1 MSTAR
6 ERPPSTS
13 PAADFDRWGSVDD
26 QQAGP
31 TTSHTKTAPTRNWVL
46 KMDRPLSGKVAVVTG
61 ASSGI
66 GLATAQALAD
76 DGALL
81 VVAARSTEKLEQV
94 VHDLEGAA
102 TAIRTDVT
110 STRDVNDLV
119 DKTIDLH
126 GRIDILIANAG
137 TYVGGDFVANDVTQ
151 LLRLI
156 DTNVGGVIRVIHAAL
171 KYMTASGTGDIV
183 VTSSVSGHQSIHWEP
198 VYSASKHAVQ
208 ALTHGL
214 RRQLIGTGVR
224 IGAVAPG
231 VVLNDLWQVTDAAAV
246 AEGVAAGTGL
256 TSEDVANAVL
266 YMLTMPRHI
275 NIRDLVMLPI
285 NQEI

>member
-1 MSTAR
+1 MGVDHER
-6 ERPPSTS
+6 RPP
-13 PAADFDRWGSVDD
+13 PRLE
-26 QQAGP
+26 P
-31 TTSHTKTAPTRNWVL
+31 TDTE
-46 KMDRPLSGKVAVVTG
+46 MDRSLSEKVAVVTG

-66 GLATAQALAD
+66 GLAIARALIDA
-76 DGALL
+76 GALV
-81 VVAARSTEKLEQV
+81 VVAARSTDKLEQAAR
-94 VHDLEGAA
+94 DLGRAA

-110 STRDVNDLV
+110 STSEVDDLLSQTM
-119 DKTIDLH
+119 KLR
-126 GRIDILIANAG
+126 GRIDIMIANAG
-137 TYVGGDFVANDVTQ
+137 VYVGGDFVASDLTQ

-156 DTNVGGVIRVIHAAL
+156 DTNVGGVVRTIHASL
-171 KYMTASGTGDIV
+171 KYMIAAGVGDII

-246 AEGVAAGTGL
+246 ADGVAAGTGL
-256 TSEDVANAVL
+256 TSEDVADAVL
-266 YMLTMPRHI
+266 YMLTRPRHI
-275 NIRDLVMLPI
+275 NIRDLVLLPI

>member
-1 MSTAR
+1 
-6 ERPPSTS
+6 
-13 PAADFDRWGSVDD
+13 
-26 QQAGP
+26 
-31 TTSHTKTAPTRNWVL
+31 
-46 KMDRPLSGKVAVVTG
+46 MDRSLSGKVAVVTG

-66 GLATAQALAD
+66 GLATTRALAEA
-76 DGALL
+76 GAVL
-81 VVAARSTEKLEQV
+81 VMAARSVERIEQAAR
-94 VHDLEGAA
+94 DLGGAA
-102 TAIRTDVT
+102 TAIATDVT
-110 STRDVNDLV
+110 STKEVDDLIA
-119 DKTIDLH
+119 KTIELH

-137 TYVGGDFVANDVTQ
+137 IYAGGDFVANDVPQ

-156 DTNVGGVIRVIHAAL
+156 DTNVGGVIRVIHATL
-171 KYMTASGTGDIV
+171 KSMIAAGTGDIV
-183 VTSSVSGHQSIHWEP
+183 VTSSVSGHQAIHWEP

-224 IGAVAPG
+224 IGAIAPG

-246 AEGVAAGTGL
+246 ADGVAAGTGL
-256 TSEDVANAVL
+256 TSEDVADAVL
-266 YMLTMPRHI
+266 YMLTLPRHI

>member
-1 MSTAR
+1 
-6 ERPPSTS
+6 
-13 PAADFDRWGSVDD
+13 
-26 QQAGP
+26 
-31 TTSHTKTAPTRNWVL
+31 
-46 KMDRPLSGKVAVVTG
+46 MDRSLSGKVAVVTG

-76 DGALL
+76 AGALL
-81 VVAARSTEKLEQV
+81 VVAARSTERLEQA
-94 VHDLEGAA
+94 VHDFGGAA
-102 TAIRTDVT
+102 TAITTDVT
-110 STRDVNDLV
+110 STQEVDRLI

-126 GRIDILIANAG
+126 GRIDIVIANAG
-137 TYVGGDFVANDVTQ
+137 IYVGGDFVANDLTA

-156 DTNVGGVIRVIHAAL
+156 DTNVGGVVRTIHAAL
-171 KYMTASGTGDIV
+171 KYMIDAGTGDIV
-183 VTSSVSGHQSIHWEP
+183 VTSSVSGHQALHWEP

-224 IGAVAPG
+224 LGAVAPG

-246 AEGVAAGTGL
+246 ADGVAVGTGL
-256 TSEDVANAVL
+256 TSEDVADAVL
-266 YMLTMPRHI
+266 YMLTRPRHI
-275 NIRDLVMLPI
+275 NIRDLVMLPL

>member
-1 MSTAR
+1 
-6 ERPPSTS
+6 
-13 PAADFDRWGSVDD
+13 
-26 QQAGP
+26 
-31 TTSHTKTAPTRNWVL
+31 
-46 KMDRPLSGKVAVVTG
+46 MDRSLSGKVAVVTG

-66 GLATAQALAD
+66 GLATARALAD
-76 DGALL
+76 AGALL
-81 VVAARSTEKLEQV
+81 VVAARSTEKLEQAARE
-94 VHDLEGAA
+94 LGGAT
-102 TAIRTDVT
+102 TAIATDVT
-110 STRDVNDLV
+110 STKEVDDLMA
-119 DKTIDLH
+119 KTIQLH

-137 TYVGGDFVANDVTQ
+137 IYAGGDFVTNDVTQ

-156 DTNVGGVIRVIHAAL
+156 DTNVGGVIRVIHATL
-171 KYMTASGTGDIV
+171 KSMIAAGTGDIV

-224 IGAVAPG
+224 IGAIAPG

-246 AEGVAAGTGL
+246 ADGVAAGTGL
-256 TSEDVANAVL
+256 TSEDVADAVL
-266 YMLTMPRHI
+266 YMLTLPRHI
-275 NIRDLVMLPI
+275 NIRDLVILPT

>member
-1 MSTAR
+1 
-6 ERPPSTS
+6 
-13 PAADFDRWGSVDD
+13 
-26 QQAGP
+26 
-31 TTSHTKTAPTRNWVL
+31 
-46 KMDRPLSGKVAVVTG
+46 MDRSLSGKVAVVTG

-76 DGALL
+76 AGALL
-81 VVAARSTEKLEQV
+81 VLAARSAEKLDQAAG
-94 VHDLEGAA
+94 DLGGAA
-102 TAIRTDVT
+102 TAIATDVT
-110 STRDVNDLV
+110 STKEVDDLIAQ
-119 DKTIDLH
+119 TIELH

-137 TYVGGDFVANDVTQ
+137 IYAGGDFVANDVTR

-156 DTNVGGVIRVIHAAL
+156 DTNVGGVVRAIHPTLKHMIAA
-171 KYMTASGTGDIV
+171 GTGDIV
-183 VTSSVSGHQSIHWEP
+183 VTSSVSGHQAIHWEP

-208 ALTHGL
+208 ALIHGL

-224 IGAVAPG
+224 IGGVAPG

-246 AEGVAAGTGL
+246 ADGIAAGTGL
-256 TSEDVANAVL
+256 TSEDVADAVL
-266 YMLTMPRHI
+266 YMLTLPPHI

>member
-1 MSTAR
+1 M
-6 ERPPSTS
+6 
-13 PAADFDRWGSVDD
+13 
-26 QQAGP
+26 GP
-31 TTSHTKTAPTRNWVL
+31 TTL
-46 KMDRPLSGKVAVVTG
+46 DRSLSGKVAVVTG

-66 GLATAQALAD
+66 GRATARALAGA
-76 DGALL
+76 GALL
-81 VVAARSTEKLEQV
+81 VIAARSTDRLEQAV
-94 VHDLEGAA
+94 RDLGG
-102 TAIRTDVT
+102 VT
-110 STRDVNDLV
+110 STTDVDDLV

-137 TYVGGDFVANDVTQ
+137 TYAGGDFVANDVTQ

-156 DTNVGGVIRVIHAAL
+156 DTNVGGVVRTIHAAL
-171 KYMTASGTGDIV
+171 KYMTAAGTGDIV

-256 TSEDVANAVL
+256 TSEDVADAVL

>member
-1 MSTAR
+1 
-6 ERPPSTS
+6 
-13 PAADFDRWGSVDD
+13 
-26 QQAGP
+26 
-31 TTSHTKTAPTRNWVL
+31 
-46 KMDRPLSGKVAVVTG
+46 MDNSLSKKVAVVTG

-66 GLATAQALAD
+66 GLATARALAD
-76 DGALL
+76 AGALL
-81 VVAARSTEKLEQV
+81 VVAARSTERLEQAAR
-94 VHDLEGAA
+94 DLDGAA
-102 TAIRTDVT
+102 TAIPTDVT
-110 STRDVNDLV
+110 STREV
-119 DKTIDLH
+119 DHLLEKTIELH

-137 TYVGGDFVANDVTQ
+137 VYVGGDFVASDLTQ
-151 LLRLI
+151 LLRLL
-156 DTNVGGVIRVIHAAL
+156 DTNVGGVMRTIHAAL
-171 KYMTASGTGDIV
+171 QHMIDAGAGDIV
-183 VTSSVSGHQSIHWEP
+183 VTSSVSGHQAIHWEP

-246 AEGVAAGTGL
+246 ADGVAGGTGL
-256 TSEDVANAVL
+256 TSEDVADAVL
-266 YMLTMPRHI
+266 YMLTRPRHI

>member
-1 MSTAR
+1 
-6 ERPPSTS
+6 
-13 PAADFDRWGSVDD
+13 
-26 QQAGP
+26 
-31 TTSHTKTAPTRNWVL
+31 
-46 KMDRPLSGKVAVVTG
+46 MDESLSGKVAVVTG

-76 DGALL
+76 AGALL
-81 VVAARSTEKLEQV
+81 VMAARSAERLEQLAQ
-94 VHDLEGAA
+94 DLGGAA
-102 TAIRTDVT
+102 TAIATDVT
-110 STRDVNDLV
+110 STKEVDDLIA
-119 DKTIDLH
+119 KTIQLH

-137 TYVGGDFVANDVTQ
+137 IYAGGDFVANDVTQ

-156 DTNVGGVIRVIHAAL
+156 DTNVGGVIRVIHATL
-171 KYMTASGTGDIV
+171 KTMIPAGTGDV
-183 VTSSVSGHQSIHWEP
+183 VLTSSVSGHQSIHWEP

-246 AEGVAAGTGL
+246 ADGVAAGTGL

-266 YMLTMPRHI
+266 YMLTLPRHI

>member
-1 MSTAR
+1 
-6 ERPPSTS
+6 
-13 PAADFDRWGSVDD
+13 
-26 QQAGP
+26 
-31 TTSHTKTAPTRNWVL
+31 
-46 KMDRPLSGKVAVVTG
+46 MDRSLSEKVAVVTG

-66 GLATAQALAD
+66 GLAIARALAD
-76 DGALL
+76 AGALV
-81 VVAARSTEKLEQV
+81 VVAARSTDKLEQAAR
-94 VHDLEGAA
+94 DLGGAA

-110 STRDVNDLV
+110 STSEVDDLLSQ
-119 DKTIDLH
+119 TMELH
-126 GRIDILIANAG
+126 GRIDIMIANAG
-137 TYVGGDFVANDVTQ
+137 VYVGGDFVASDLTQ

-156 DTNVGGVIRVIHAAL
+156 DTNVGGVVRTIHASL
-171 KYMTASGTGDIV
+171 KYMIAAGVGDII

-246 AEGVAAGTGL
+246 ADGVAAGTGL
-256 TSEDVANAVL
+256 TSEDVADAVL
-266 YMLTMPRHI
+266 YMLTRPRHI
-275 NIRDLVMLPI
+275 NIRDLVLLPI

>member
-1 MSTAR
+1 
-6 ERPPSTS
+6 
-13 PAADFDRWGSVDD
+13 
-26 QQAGP
+26 
-31 TTSHTKTAPTRNWVL
+31 
-46 KMDRPLSGKVAVVTG
+46 MDESLSGKVAVVTG

-76 DGALL
+76 AGALL
-81 VVAARSTEKLEQV
+81 VIAARSVERLEQASR
-94 VHDLEGAA
+94 DLGGAA
-102 TAIRTDVT
+102 TAIPSDVT
-110 STRDVNDLV
+110 STKEVDDLIA
-119 DKTIDLH
+119 KTIELH

-137 TYVGGDFVANDVTQ
+137 VYAGGDFMANDVTQ

-156 DTNVGGVIRVIHAAL
+156 DTNIGGVIRVIHATL
-171 KYMTASGTGDIV
+171 KSMIAAGTGDVV

-246 AEGVAAGTGL
+246 ADGVAAGTGL

-266 YMLTMPRHI
+266 YMLTLPRHI

>member
-1 MSTAR
+1 
-6 ERPPSTS
+6 
-13 PAADFDRWGSVDD
+13 
-26 QQAGP
+26 
-31 TTSHTKTAPTRNWVL
+31 
-46 KMDRPLSGKVAVVTG
+46 MDRSLSDKVAVVTG

-66 GLATAQALAD
+66 GLATARALAHA
-76 DGALL
+76 GALL
-81 VVAARSTEKLEQV
+81 VVAARSTERLEQAAR
-94 VHDLEGAA
+94 DLGGAA
-102 TAIRTDVT
+102 TAIPTDVT
-110 STRDVNDLV
+110 STREV
-119 DKTIDLH
+119 DHLIEKTIELH

-137 TYVGGDFVANDVTQ
+137 VYVGGDFVASDLTQ
-151 LLRLI
+151 LLRLL
-156 DTNVGGVIRVIHAAL
+156 DTNVGGVMRAIHAAL
-171 KYMTASGTGDIV
+171 KHMIDTGTGDIV
-183 VTSSVSGHQSIHWEP
+183 VTSSISGHQAIHWEP

-246 AEGVAAGTGL
+246 ADGVAGGTGL
-256 TSEDVANAVL
+256 TSEDVADAVL
-266 YMLTMPRHI
+266 YMLTRPRHI

>member
-1 MSTAR
+1 
-6 ERPPSTS
+6 
-13 PAADFDRWGSVDD
+13 
-26 QQAGP
+26 
-31 TTSHTKTAPTRNWVL
+31 
-46 KMDRPLSGKVAVVTG
+46 MDISLSGKVAVVTG

-66 GLATAQALAD
+66 GLATARALAD
-76 DGALL
+76 AGALL
-81 VVAARSTEKLEQV
+81 VLAARSTEELELAAR
-94 VHDLEGAA
+94 DLGGAA
-102 TAIRTDVT
+102 TAITTDVT
-110 STRDVNDLV
+110 STKDVDDLL
-119 DKTIDLH
+119 DKTIELQ

-137 TYVGGDFVANDVTQ
+137 IYAGGDFVANDVTQ
-151 LLRLI
+151 VLRLI
-156 DTNVGGVIRVIHAAL
+156 DTNVGGVVRTIHAAL
-171 KYMTASGTGDIV
+171 KFMIASGTGDIV

-231 VVLNDLWQVTDAAAV
+231 IVLNDLWQFTDAAAV
-246 AEGVAAGTGL
+246 ADSVAAGTGL
-256 TSEDVANAVL
+256 TSEDVAEAIV
-266 YMLTMPRHI
+266 YMLTRPRHI